1 MRIELISGSPRQNS
15 ITHRVAIA
23 LQKLLQGRTDH
34 EIGLINVKD
43 IDLSPV
49 QAVFTS
55 VEDTPAQYK
64 ELAGR
69 IFNADAFILIT
80 PEYNASYSTALKNL
94 LDHFPKQYRKV
105 FGIVTAS
112 PGAMGGIR
120 AAMQLQQVI
129 YGLFGI
135 GSPHMLIVPTV
146 EKKFSKEGEVIDTTF
161 QKSIDVFI
169 NEFLWLAEKL
179 VNEKMQTRY

>member
-1 MRIELISGSPRQNS
+1 MRIEIISGSPRQHS
-15 ITHRVAIA
+15 ITHRVA
-23 LQKLLQGRTDH
+23 LGLEKLLKKRTEH

-49 QAVFTS
+49 QSVFIS
-55 VEDTPAQYK
+55 VEDTPEPYK
-64 ELAGR
+64 ELAQR
-69 IFNADAFILIT
+69 IFAADAFILLT
-80 PEYNASYSTALKNL
+80 PEYNASYSSAMKNL
-94 LDHFPKQYRKV
+94 LDHFPKQYHKV

-112 PGAMGGIR
+112 PGALGGIR

-146 EKKFSKEGEVIDTTF
+146 DKKFSKDGDISDPSFEKNVDIF
-161 QKSIDVFI
+161 L

-179 VNEKMQTRY
+179 SEEKVALN

>member
-23 LQKLLQGRTDH
+23 LEKILKTKTDH

-55 VEDTPAQYK
+55 LEDTPAQYK
-64 ELAGR
+64 ELAER
-69 IFNADAFILIT
+69 IFNANAFILIT

-94 LDHFPKQYRKV
+94 LDHFPKQYHKV

-112 PGAMGGIR
+112 PGALGGIR

-135 GSPHMLIVPTV
+135 GSPHMLIVPMV
-146 EKKFSKEGEVIDTTF
+146 DKKFSKEGEITDTSF
-161 QKSIDVFI
+161 QKNVDVFV

-179 VNEKMQTRY
+179 VDEKMEVRD

>member
-1 MRIELISGSPRQNS
+1 
-15 ITHRVAIA
+15 VAIG
-23 LQKLLQGRTDH
+23 LKKLLKKRTEH

-49 QAVFTS
+49 QSVFTS
-55 VEDTPAQYK
+55 IEDTPQPYK
-64 ELAGR
+64 ELAQR
-69 IFNADAFILIT
+69 IFAADAFILLT
-80 PEYNASYSTALKNL
+80 PEYNASYSSAMKNL
-94 LDHFPKQYRKV
+94 LDHFPKQYHKV

-112 PGAMGGIR
+112 PGALGGIR

-146 EKKFSKEGEVIDTTF
+146 DKKFSKDGDITDPSFEKNVDMF
-161 QKSIDVFI
+161 L

-179 VNEKMQTRY
+179 SEEKVEL

>member
-1 MRIELISGSPRQNS
+1 MRIEIISGSPRQHS
-15 ITHRVAIA
+15 ITHRVA
-23 LQKLLQGRTDH
+23 LGLEKLLKKRTEH

-49 QAVFTS
+49 QSVFTS
-55 VEDTPAQYK
+55 IEDTPEQYK
-64 ELAGR
+64 EVAQR
-69 IFNADAFILIT
+69 VFAADAFILLT
-80 PEYNASYSTALKNL
+80 PEYNASYSSAMKNL
-94 LDHFPKQYRKV
+94 LDHFPKQHHKV

-112 PGAMGGIR
+112 PGALGGIR

-146 EKKFSKEGEVIDTTF
+146 DKKFSKEGDVMDPTF
-161 QKSIDVFI
+161 EKSVDIFLK
-169 NEFLWLAEKL
+169 EFLWLAEKL
-179 VNEKMQTRY
+179 SSEKVEI

>member
-1 MRIELISGSPRQNS
+1 MRIEIISGSPRQHS
-15 ITHRVAIA
+15 ITHRVA
-23 LQKLLQGRTDH
+23 LGLKKLLKKRTEH

-49 QAVFTS
+49 QSVFTS
-55 VEDTPAQYK
+55 VEDAPEQYK
-64 ELAGR
+64 ELAQR
-69 IFNADAFILIT
+69 VFAADAFILLT
-80 PEYNASYSTALKNL
+80 PEYNASYSSAMKNL
-94 LDHFPKQYRKV
+94 LDHFPKQHHKV

-112 PGAMGGIR
+112 PGALGGIR

-146 EKKFSKEGEVIDTTF
+146 DKKFSKEGDVMDPTF
-161 QKSIDVFI
+161 EKSVDIFLK
-169 NEFLWLAEKL
+169 EFLWLAEKL
-179 VNEKMQTRY
+179 SSEKVEI

>member
-23 LQKLLQGRTDH
+23 LEKILQTKTPH
-34 EIGLINVKD
+34 TIGLLNVKD

-55 VEDTPAQYK
+55 LEDTPAQYK
-64 ELAGR
+64 ELAER
-69 IFNADAFILIT
+69 IFKADAFILIT

-135 GSPHMLIVPTV
+135 GSPHMLIVPMV
-146 EKKFSKEGEVIDTTF
+146 DKKFGKEGEVLDEAF

-179 VNEKMQTRY
+179 VEEKVKISH